1 MVAAL
6 TAPHYSTALSLP
18 RLTGDVAVDDEDL
31 LD

>member
-6 TAPHYSTALSLP
+6 TAPHYSTALSLS